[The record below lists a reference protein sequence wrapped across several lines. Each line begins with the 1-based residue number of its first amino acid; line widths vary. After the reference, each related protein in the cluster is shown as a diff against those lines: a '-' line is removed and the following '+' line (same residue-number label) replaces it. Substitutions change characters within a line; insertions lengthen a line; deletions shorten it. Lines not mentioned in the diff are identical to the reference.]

1 MDLSEEVKRFARSV
15 GADCVGIADA
25 ERLKGAPE
33 GRRPRDILPEA
44 RSVVV
49 MGLRMLEAVVESL
62 PGPVYMNTGYMTL
75 NAELNRMAY
84 QVAKF
89 IEDRGFRAVPMP
101 ATRDYDMKDVR
112 GTFSVIHAAVEAGLG
127 EIGLSGL
134 LLTPGYGPR
143 IRFISVIT
151 TMELRPDGPMGAE
164 LCTRCGLCVE
174 NCPTKAIRE
183 DGSFDA
189 VRCLSQTMIYTGQ
202 SEEEVRSQIES
213 LRQIPRP
220 IFIARAFVGRNVLP
234 PLCGMCVKVCP
245 IGKRKLG

>member
-1 MDLSEEVKRFARSV
+1 MDVTNEIKGFAKSI
-15 GADCVGIADA
+15 GSDCVGIADA
-25 ERLKGAPE
+25 ERLRGAPV
-33 GRRPRDILPEA
+33 GRRPRDILPGA

-101 ATRDYDMKDVR
+101 ATRDYDMKEIR
-112 GTFSVIHAAVEAGLG
+112 GTFSVVHAAVEAGLG

-134 LLTPGYGPR
+134 LLTPEYGPR
-143 IRFISVIT
+143 MRFVSVIT
-151 TMELRPDGPMGAE
+151 TMELRPDRPMEAG
-164 LCTRCGLCVE
+164 LCTQCGLCVE
-174 NCPTKAIRE
+174 HCPTRAIGE
-183 DGSFDA
+183 DVGFDA

-202 SEEEVRSQIES
+202 SEEEVRRQIES

-220 IFIARAFVGRNVLP
+220 IFIARALVGRNILP

-245 IGKRKLG
+245 VGARKLK